1 MATINLSGSNNINGA
16 TATANGGNGGS
27 SGATGASGG
36 DALAMATG
44 TGGSYAGLSATA
56 NGGQPGNNA
65 IGGAARAVAT
75 GTAPSG
81 GVGSSANTS
90 GSLITTLHTYSN
102 STLGST
108 DVSES
113 YAAVAAPVPDFSQI
127 SGLQAASFATGM
139 PSNSDVLQA
148 LAGDPIVA
156 SAFDIG
162 GSSTMLG
169 LVTMGQADSSQASS
183 QANFTINVS
192 SLSGQDIIVG
202 LIDPHWTGYGF
213 DQLHFTLHAGSTVV
227 VDMTFT
233 SLSAALDYFND
244 GLVNLGAASLSGNGN
259 LSFSF
264 TVYTSPGNS
273 FYTSMLIGTA
283 NSAPVVQSAFSR
295 KTHGA
300 AGTFDIPL
308 PLTGNVGIE
317 CRSGG
322 ATNDYELIL
331 NFMNPVT
338 VGSASVVSGAGS
350 VSGFSVS
357 GSQVAVNLTG
367 ATNVQRVTVRLF
379 GVNDGTHAGNVFLS
393 MGVLVGDVNGNA
405 IVNASDVVIT
415 KSQLGQPITASNFRE
430 DVSANGT
437 INLEDVAQVKGNL
450 GHALP

>member
-27 SGATGASGG
+27 SGSTGANGG

-44 TGGSYAGLSATA
+44 TSNSYASLSATA
-56 NGGQPGNNA
+56 TGGRPGNNA
-65 IGGAARAVAT
+65 MGGVARAVAT

-81 GVGSSANTS
+81 QVGSSAHAS
-90 GSLITTLHTYSN
+90 GSFITTLNTTSN
-102 STLGST
+102 ATLGST

-113 YAAVAAPVPDFSQI
+113 YGAVSAPVPDFSQMN
-127 SGLQAASFATGM
+127 GLQAAAFATGM
-139 PSNSDVLQA
+139 PSNSDVLRA
-148 LAGDPIVA
+148 LTGNPVVA

-169 LVTMGQADSSQASS
+169 LVTMGEADAPQASS
-183 QANFTINVS
+183 QANVVINVGS
-192 SLSGQDIIVG
+192 FTGQDIILG
-202 LIDPHWTGYGF
+202 LINPHWTGYGF

-227 VDMTFT
+227 VDITFT
-233 SLSAALDYFND
+233 SLAGALDYFND
-244 GLVNLGAASLSGNGN
+244 GLINLGSASLPGNGN
-259 LSFSF
+259 LSLSF
-264 TVYTSPGNS
+264 TAYTTPGNS
-273 FYTSMLIGTA
+273 FYGSTLVGTA
-283 NSAPVVQSAFSR
+283 NTAPVAQSAFSR
-295 KTHGA
+295 KTHGT

-322 ATNDYELIL
+322 ATNDYQMIL
-331 NFMNPVT
+331 NFINPIS
-338 VGSASVVSGAGS
+338 VGSASVVSGTGS

-357 GSQVAVNLTG
+357 ESEVTLNLTG
-367 ATNVQRVTVRLF
+367 VTNEQRITVRLSN
-379 GVNDGTHAGNVFLS
+379 VNDGTAMGNVFVS
-393 MGVLVGDVNGNA
+393 MGVLIGDVNGNA

-415 KSQLGQPITASNFRE
+415 KSQLEQPVTASNFRE

-437 INLEDVAQVKGNL
+437 IDLEDVAQVKGNL